1 LVKAERQKIAL
12 PEVTILFD
20 VRGARPENAVGVGE
34 FWYQP
39 EVWSLPL
46 SPTSKVLYAGLC
58 SFLGHGQINHKDL
71 RGTLKERTDEE
82 ITVALEH
89 LVRHKL
95 LVPSD
100 KITNSGTLPGYE
112 IRSVKEFEE

>member
-1 LVKAERQKIAL
+1 MKAKRQTIVL

-34 FWYQP
+34 FWYEP

-46 SPTSKVLYAGLC
+46 SPTSKVIYAGLC
-58 SFLGHGQINHKDL
+58 SFLGHGQINREDL

-82 ITVALEH
+82 IATALEH

-95 LVPSD
+95 LVPAD
-100 KITNSGTLPGYE
+100 RITNSNTLLGYQVH
-112 IRSVKEFEE
+112 SVKEFED

>member
-1 LVKAERQKIAL
+1 VKAERQKIAL

-20 VRGARPENAVGVGE
+20 ARGARPENAVGVGE
-34 FWYQP
+34 FWYEP

-58 SFLGHGQINHKDL
+58 SLLGHGQINREDL
-71 RGTLKERTDEE
+71 RGTLKEHTDEE
-82 ITVALEH
+82 IAMALEH

-100 KITNSGTLPGYE
+100 RITNSDTLPGYE

>member
-1 LVKAERQKIAL
+1 MKAERQKIAL

-58 SFLGHGQINHKDL
+58 SFLGHGQINLKDL
-71 RGTLKERTDEE
+71 RATLKDSSDNE
-82 ITVALEH
+82 IAAARDD
-89 LVRHKL
+89 LVRQGL
-95 LVPSD
+95 LAPAPKRTTSD
-100 KITNSGTLPGYE
+100 VLLGYE
-112 IRSVKEFEE
+112 VRSVREFED

>member
-1 LVKAERQKIAL
+1 MKAKRQEIAL

-20 VRGARPENAVGVGE
+20 TRGARPENAVGVGE
-34 FWYQP
+34 FWYEP

-58 SFLGHGQINHKDL
+58 SFLGHGQINRRDL

-82 ITVALEH
+82 IATALEH
-89 LVRHKL
+89 LVRHNL
-95 LVPSD
+95 LVPAD
-100 KITNSGTLPGYE
+100 NVTNSGTLHGYE